1 MHQSDKRRFMAVN
14 DDNKKVYLF
23 GGLELSP
30 GNLYYD
36 GLGYKIKDSWNY
48 DSYNSIYGVK
58 AGSYYFTQSDIRSI
72 QVAYDDKQWRLP
84 TMSEWNKI
92 LTTSSNVRA
101 GSTVNGSVNK
111 HYACIEV
118 TGVTHAGRNSPYGIL
133 IFPDNC
139 NITGASLSRIDSAR
153 LTRGITAVQLQNYL
167 RQGCIFLPGS
177 GYYYSSSWI
186 NGGTDVDYWA
196 SDTSNRIRYHSGNT
210 LLLSGSATSNTFLTA
225 RLVRT
230 F

>member
-1 MHQSDKRRFMAVN
+1 MMGAVN
-14 DDNKKVYLF
+14 MAEPVIGVF
-23 GGLELSP
+23 AGLEIAP

-36 GLGYKIKDSWNY
+36 GSRYKIKDSWNY
-48 DSYNSIYGVK
+48 DSYNSIYGVE
-58 AGSYYFTQSDIRSI
+58 AGSYYFAYSDISSI
-72 QVAYDDKQWRLP
+72 SVAYDDKQWRLP
-84 TMSEWNKI
+84 TMKEWNKI

-139 NITGASLSRIDSAR
+139 NITGASLSSIDSAS
-153 LTRGITAVQLQNYL
+153 LAKGITAVQLHNYL

-177 GYYYSSSWI
+177 GYYYSSRWI
-186 NGGTDVDYWA
+186 NGGTDVDYWS
-196 SDTSNRIRYHSGNT
+196 SDWNNRIRYHSGKT
-210 LLLSGSATSNTFLTA
+210 LLLSGSATSDTFLTA